1 MTTSDMANINILIFG
16 LRNDIEI
23 LQQRVED
30 QNTTINELTRQLHHR
45 DQTPSDD
52 DIPPGDDQPAL
63 PPPPSARS
71 SHSPAPVNQA
81 PLSPPSPPQR
91 SISPPVYS
99 QSQLLTSILNQKR
112 DEEMSKSIILS
123 GIGLLDILGGRHE
136 VLGQFVPSI
145 KRALYILG
153 LDELTGTAV
162 GYKLFRSGA
171 LRIQYAEQIEA
182 RRMMHLLRSRIGHM
196 KQLARE
202 RHPNTNDN
210 ELIRLDPEFRMA
222 KSMKFSLALS
232 GRFNEER
239 KIFKK
244 CATILKSS
252 NEIACWDLIFI
263 KNTLVMKTLD
273 RRKRR
278 IFFTL
283 EEASVINSSEEE

>member
-1 MTTSDMANINILIFG
+1 METRRVLTTSDMANINILIFG

-30 QNTTINELTRQLHHR
+30 QNTTINELTRQLNHR
-45 DQTPSDD
+45 DQAPSDD
-52 DIPPGDDQPAL
+52 DIPPGGDQPAL

-91 SISPPVYS
+91 SISPPANS
-99 QSQLLTSILNQKR
+99 QSQLLTSIVNQKR

-123 GIGLLDILGGRHE
+123 GIGLLDILQRRLNSRHE
-136 VLGQFVPSI
+136 ILGQFVPSI

-182 RRMMHLLRSRIGHM
+182 RRMVHLLRSRIGHM
-196 KQLARE
+196 K
-202 RHPNTNDN
+202 
-210 ELIRLDPEFRMA
+210 
-222 KSMKFSLALS
+222 
-232 GRFNEER
+232 
-239 KIFKK
+239 
-244 CATILKSS
+244 
-252 NEIACWDLIFI
+252 
-263 KNTLVMKTLD
+263 
-273 RRKRR
+273 
-278 IFFTL
+278 
-283 EEASVINSSEEE
+283 

>member
-1 MTTSDMANINILIFG
+1 MANINILIFG

-91 SISPPVYS
+91 SISPPANS
-99 QSQLLTSILNQKR
+99 QSQLLTSIVNQKR

-123 GIGLLDILGGRHE
+123 GIGLLDILQRRLGGAFKS
-136 VLGQFVPSI
+136 LGHQTPNI

-182 RRMMHLLRSRIGHM
+182 RRMMHFLRSRIGHM

-202 RHPNTNDN
+202 RHPNTHDD
-210 ELIRLDPEFRMA
+210 ELIRLDPDFRMA

-232 GRFNEER
+232 GRFNEQR

-252 NEIACWDLIFI
+252 NQIACWDLIFV

-283 EEASVINSSEEE
+283 DKAAAINSSEEE

>member
-1 MTTSDMANINILIFG
+1 M
-16 LRNDIEI
+16 
-23 LQQRVED
+23 
-30 QNTTINELTRQLHHR
+30 
-45 DQTPSDD
+45 
-52 DIPPGDDQPAL
+52 
-63 PPPPSARS
+63 
-71 SHSPAPVNQA
+71 
-81 PLSPPSPPQR
+81 
-91 SISPPVYS
+91 
-99 QSQLLTSILNQKR
+99 NQKR

-123 GIGLLDILGGRHE
+123 GIGLLDILQRRLGGAFKS
-136 VLGQFVPSI
+136 LGHQTPNI

-202 RHPNTNDN
+202 RHPNTNDD
-210 ELIRLDPEFRMA
+210 ELIRLDPDFGLA

-232 GRFNEER
+232 GRFNEQR

-244 CATILKSS
+244 CATILKSE
-252 NEIACWDLIFI
+252 NQIACWDLIFV

-283 EEASVINSSEEE
+283 EEAAVINSSEEEGREQVVMPRPGEE